1 MRRPVAGR
9 NVVKF
14 KFIPSKAR
22 QRVGELARDTG
33 NITWTDHIVQRMRER
48 GFDTDAVLRI
58 LRTGDVEDDPEEE
71 DPGDW
76 KIKIVRKMANG
87 RVAGVVTVVVRNSR
101 LVLITVE
108 WEDRR

>member
-1 MRRPVAGR
+1 MKRPAAR
-9 NVVKF
+9 QNVVKF
-14 KFIPSKAR
+14 KFTPAKAR
-22 QRVGELARDTG
+22 QRVSELALNTS
-33 NITWTDHIVQRMRER
+33 NITWTDHIAQGMQER
-48 GFDTDAVLRI
+48 GFDTDGVLRI

-87 RVAGVVTVVVRNSR
+87 RVAGVVTVVVQNSR